1 MDFWNILGYIQNDIP
16 LQITAAMM
24 SSVITCSVSI
34 PIDAAK
40 TR

>member
-1 MDFWNILGYIQNDIP
+1 MTGYIQNDIP

-24 SSVITCSVSI
+24 SSVITCFATI
-34 PIDAAK
+34 PIDVAK